1 MDFNLDDSQKKL
13 ARQIAETC
21 RERLPERPTA
31 HFSPE
36 QWAVCGEAGLLGLS
50 IPRDYGGQGLG
61 ALSTAVAMH
70 ALMYSSPT
78 PPPSRNTVR
87 WASPGSWWRASA
99 RALWSA
105 SRCARSACAAVL
117 PAK

>member
-70 ALMYSSPT
+70 AFGHSCADMGLVQRHHRARRGFRLDRTEDPRT
-78 PPPSRNTVR
+78 AAGRR
-87 WASPGSWWRASA
+87 WLYP
-99 RALWSA
+99 
-105 SRCARSACAAVL
+105 
-117 PAK
+117 

>member
-50 IPRDYGGQGLG
+50 IPRDYGG
-61 ALSTAVAMH
+61 
-70 ALMYSSPT
+70 
-78 PPPSRNTVR
+78 
-87 WASPGSWWRASA
+87 
-99 RALWSA
+99 
-105 SRCARSACAAVL
+105 
-117 PAK
+117 

>member
-50 IPRDYGGQGLG
+50 IPRDYGGQTEDPR
-61 ALSTAVAMH
+61 TAAG
-70 ALMYSSPT
+70 
-78 PPPSRNTVR
+78 RR
-87 WASPGSWWRASA
+87 WLYP
-99 RALWSA
+99 
-105 SRCARSACAAVL
+105 
-117 PAK
+117 

>member
-1 MDFNLDDSQKKL
+1 MRYRLVGADRL
-13 ARQIAETC
+13 AELATRTGVGKRLFELALHHAQEC

-61 ALSTAVAMH
+61 
-70 ALMYSSPT
+70 
-78 PPPSRNTVR
+78 
-87 WASPGSWWRASA
+87 
-99 RALWSA
+99 
-105 SRCARSACAAVL
+105 
-117 PAK
+117 